1 MFPQREFS
9 IKAFE
14 PIFLDSYEFIS
25 KHVESIILMT
35 YCGSGG
41 EKQKLTTPYSGSRV
55 ILEQKMSEKTPF
67 FDPYFWGALQMTQGK
82 KSDDIIK
89 VEKLMAQKEGEI
101 ILWDDKNF
109 I

>member
-1 MFPQREFS
+1 
-9 IKAFE
+9 
-14 PIFLDSYEFIS
+14 
-25 KHVESIILMT
+25 
-35 YCGSGG
+35 
-41 EKQKLTTPYSGSRV
+41 
-55 ILEQKMSEKTPF
+55 
-67 FDPYFWGALQMTQGK
+67 MTQGK